1 MSRPRY
7 SAKFKLDAVRSV
19 VVDGQRVSV
28 VAKRIGVSEGSLFF
42 WLRRFRG
49 YDQTS
54 RLSLSGVRGQRR
66 ELQER
71 AIDSDFEPGTL
82 TAYLRRLRS

>member
-7 SAKFKLDAVRSV
+7 SAGFKLAAVRSV
-19 VVDGQRVSV
+19 VMDGQAVSV

-42 WLRRFRG
+42 WLRRYRG
-49 YDQTS
+49 YDQAN
-54 RLSLSGVRGQRR
+54 RIACAGVRGTRR
-66 ELQER
+66 EMLER
-71 AIDSDFEPGTL
+71 TAGGDYEPGTL